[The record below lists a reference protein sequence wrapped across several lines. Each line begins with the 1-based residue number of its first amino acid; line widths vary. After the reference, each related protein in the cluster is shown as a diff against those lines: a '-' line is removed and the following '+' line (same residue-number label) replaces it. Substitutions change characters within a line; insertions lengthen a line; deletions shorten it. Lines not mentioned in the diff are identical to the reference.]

1 MKTNYFFLLFFLLIL
16 MGCSDDKN
24 IPDIPASTEDTYE
37 GVHDLISFTKETE
50 DFTYGDLTFYI
61 KTPGGN
67 IIQRKAKHRRLSGTS
82 LFTMEK
88 GLKEGKYQLLYM
100 EYTIQSDCPDIDG
113 RNGEFGMG
121 CYITVSENGIS
132 TETNRDERIGLYG
145 NGTPEDPYRITSADD
160 LAKIQEAILN
170 FHNNGNLVNSSTCFK
185 QQNDISMANY
195 NDQCG
200 WEGNWYQIGLSASYP
215 FTGYYDGNGYTIRD
229 LKMLDKNA
237 VGASLFGFVNQA
249 IISNLTIKKATITG
263 YGALSA
269 IVGAVTTKGGSIN
282 KTFIKGCIVKKSTIE
297 SRSDGVVT
305 DGMAIGGIA
314 GMVDPN
320 VNLWIDSCSVEDCTI
335 NGAIAVGGILGGG
348 TVYSMT
354 QITNSHNRNTKVTA
368 SYNCAGGIVGYA
380 DTLYVYSCSNNGSIK
395 GAASTTAP
403 PGNLPAN
410 SIYNVGAGGI
420 AGGSGLS
427 TIISSRNSGT
437 VQGSR
442 GVGGIIG
449 STLVTTQPKT
459 YYNNTFIGFCSNSGN
474 INGDSYIGGLCGE
487 AQLGAYKS
495 YNEGMIE
502 ANSSFAGGILGFAP
516 LASITNTANFNKVIA
531 SSYSGGIAGSILAG
545 SLGINTNLG
554 EVASYHEYAGGMIG
568 RAGNTLAMNYCSN
581 FAPISGSSY
590 LGGMIGEVGDARKWT
605 IMDGV
610 SLGFA
615 TFELASTLVGF
626 VPFAKIVGESGEILV
641 NCALT
646 VLSLVLNDI
655 DILSEGFSVF
665 GLISH
670 GHPEIIETE
679 RLKGVITHDIAML
692 ESDMDTKLANKIDNL
707 SFASIKLRSKD
718 MTNRFMSNRKALT
731 EWFES
736 GANHQIYSD
745 AMNYKRGLLSKQI
758 LKSKKNEEVLHTVV
772 SGVCCAV
779 NSALLFVTVITFPE
793 GVPAVALMGGALA
806 LVSFGN
812 SVSATLDDFVEN
824 SVVITQCLNAGEIG
838 QYSSGGLVGQL
849 QQSCLISDCINMG
862 RSNKRANALIGVVNP
877 NVRVGRNLNVGE
889 NWYLFA
895 PPASVSYFG
904 NYCMLGTVEQPNPVI
919 MSIFSLQDLKSEK
932 TFTGWDFDVKWEIPS
947 NETGSFPIPKKSEMQ
962 FDKPNL

>member
-1 MKTNYFFLLFFLLIL
+1 
-16 MGCSDDKN
+16 
-24 IPDIPASTEDTYE
+24 
-37 GVHDLISFTKETE
+37 
-50 DFTYGDLTFYI
+50 
-61 KTPGGN
+61 
-67 IIQRKAKHRRLSGTS
+67 
-82 LFTMEK
+82 
-88 GLKEGKYQLLYM
+88 
-100 EYTIQSDCPDIDG
+100 
-113 RNGEFGMG
+113 
-121 CYITVSENGIS
+121 
-132 TETNRDERIGLYG
+132 
-145 NGTPEDPYRITSADD
+145 
-160 LAKIQEAILN
+160 
-170 FHNNGNLVNSSTCFK
+170 
-185 QQNDISMANY
+185 
-195 NDQCG
+195 
-200 WEGNWYQIGLSASYP
+200 
-215 FTGYYDGNGYTIRD
+215 
-229 LKMLDKNA
+229 
-237 VGASLFGFVNQA
+237 
-249 IISNLTIKKATITG
+249 
-263 YGALSA
+263 
-269 IVGAVTTKGGSIN
+269 
-282 KTFIKGCIVKKSTIE
+282 
-297 SRSDGVVT
+297 
-305 DGMAIGGIA
+305 
-314 GMVDPN
+314 
-320 VNLWIDSCSVEDCTI
+320 
-335 NGAIAVGGILGGG
+335 
-348 TVYSMT
+348 
-354 QITNSHNRNTKVTA
+354 
-368 SYNCAGGIVGYA
+368 
-380 DTLYVYSCSNNGSIK
+380 
-395 GAASTTAP
+395 
-403 PGNLPAN
+403 
-410 SIYNVGAGGI
+410 
-420 AGGSGLS
+420 
-427 TIISSRNSGT
+427 
-437 VQGSR
+437 
-442 GVGGIIG
+442 
-449 STLVTTQPKT
+449 
-459 YYNNTFIGFCSNSGN
+459 
-474 INGDSYIGGLCGE
+474 
-487 AQLGAYKS
+487 
-495 YNEGMIE
+495 
-502 ANSSFAGGILGFAP
+502 
-516 LASITNTANFNKVIA
+516 
-531 SSYSGGIAGSILAG
+531 
-545 SLGINTNLG
+545 
-554 EVASYHEYAGGMIG
+554 
-568 RAGNTLAMNYCSN
+568 
-581 FAPISGSSY
+581 
-590 LGGMIGEVGDARKWT
+590 MIGEVGDAKKWT

-718 MTNRFMSNRKALT
+718 MTNRFMSNRKTLT

-919 MSIFSLQDLKSEK
+919 MNIFSLQDLKSEK

>member
-1 MKTNYFFLLFFLLIL
+1 M
-16 MGCSDDKN
+16 
-24 IPDIPASTEDTYE
+24 
-37 GVHDLISFTKETE
+37 
-50 DFTYGDLTFYI
+50 
-61 KTPGGN
+61 
-67 IIQRKAKHRRLSGTS
+67 
-82 LFTMEK
+82 
-88 GLKEGKYQLLYM
+88 
-100 EYTIQSDCPDIDG
+100 
-113 RNGEFGMG
+113 
-121 CYITVSENGIS
+121 
-132 TETNRDERIGLYG
+132 
-145 NGTPEDPYRITSADD
+145 
-160 LAKIQEAILN
+160 
-170 FHNNGNLVNSSTCFK
+170 
-185 QQNDISMANY
+185 
-195 NDQCG
+195 
-200 WEGNWYQIGLSASYP
+200 
-215 FTGYYDGNGYTIRD
+215 
-229 LKMLDKNA
+229 
-237 VGASLFGFVNQA
+237 
-249 IISNLTIKKATITG
+249 
-263 YGALSA
+263 
-269 IVGAVTTKGGSIN
+269 
-282 KTFIKGCIVKKSTIE
+282 
-297 SRSDGVVT
+297 
-305 DGMAIGGIA
+305 
-314 GMVDPN
+314 
-320 VNLWIDSCSVEDCTI
+320 
-335 NGAIAVGGILGGG
+335 
-348 TVYSMT
+348 
-354 QITNSHNRNTKVTA
+354 
-368 SYNCAGGIVGYA
+368 
-380 DTLYVYSCSNNGSIK
+380 
-395 GAASTTAP
+395 
-403 PGNLPAN
+403 
-410 SIYNVGAGGI
+410 
-420 AGGSGLS
+420 
-427 TIISSRNSGT
+427 
-437 VQGSR
+437 
-442 GVGGIIG
+442 
-449 STLVTTQPKT
+449 VTTQPKT

-495 YNEGMIE
+495 YNEGMIK

-581 FAPISGSSY
+581 FASISGSSY

-692 ESDMDTKLANKIDNL
+692 ESDMDTKPANKTDNL

-718 MTNRFMSNRKALT
+718 MTNRFMSNRKTLT

-736 GANHQIYSD
+736 GTNHQIYSD

-862 RSNKRANALIGVVNP
+862 RSNKRANAIIGVVNQ
-877 NVRVGRNLNVGE
+877 NVTVSRNLNVGE

-919 MSIFSLQDLKSEK
+919 MNIFSLQDLKSEK
-932 TFTGWDFDVKWEIPS
+932 TFLGWDFDVKWEIPS

>member
-249 IISNLTIKKATITG
+249 IISNLTIEKATITG

-320 VNLWIDSCSVEDCTI
+320 VNLWIDSCSVEDYTI

>member
-24 IPDIPASTEDTYE
+24 IPDIPVSTEDTYE

-50 DFTYGDLTFYI
+50 DFTYGDLTFHI
-61 KTPGGN
+61 KTPDGN

-170 FHNNGNLVNSSTCFK
+170 FHNNGNLVNSYTCFE

-249 IISNLTIKKATITG
+249 IISNLTIEKATITG

-282 KTFIKGCIVKKSTIE
+282 KTFIKGCVVKKSTIE

-380 DTLYVYSCSNNGSIK
+380 DTLYVYSCSNNGTIK

-410 SIYNVGAGGI
+410 SIYNVGTGGI

-590 LGGMIGEVGDARKWT
+590 LGGMIGEVGDAKKWT

-838 QYSSGGLVGQL
+838 QYSSGGLVSQL

-919 MSIFSLQDLKSEK
+919 MNIFSLQDLKSEK

>member
-50 DFTYGDLTFYI
+50 DFTYGDLTFHI
-61 KTPGGN
+61 KTPDGN

-170 FHNNGNLVNSSTCFK
+170 FHNNGNLVNSYTCFE

-249 IISNLTIKKATITG
+249 IISNLTIEKATITG

-282 KTFIKGCIVKKSTIE
+282 KTFIKGCVVKKSTIE
-297 SRSDGVVT
+297 SRSNGVVT

-380 DTLYVYSCSNNGSIK
+380 DTLYVYSCSNNGTIK

-427 TIISSRNSGT
+427 TIIASQNSGT

-590 LGGMIGEVGDARKWT
+590 LGGMIGEVGDAKKWT

-679 RLKGVITHDIAML
+679 RLKGVITHDIATL

-919 MSIFSLQDLKSEK
+919 MNIFSLQDLKSEK

>member
-237 VGASLFGFVNQA
+237 VSASLFGFVNQA
-249 IISNLTIKKATITG
+249 IISNLTIEKATITG

-581 FAPISGSSY
+581 FAPISSSSY

>member
-170 FHNNGNLVNSSTCFK
+170 FHNNGNLVNSSTCFE

-249 IISNLTIKKATITG
+249 IISNLTIEKATITG

-380 DTLYVYSCSNNGSIK
+380 DTLYVYSCSNNGTIK

-410 SIYNVGAGGI
+410 SIYNVGTGGI

-919 MSIFSLQDLKSEK
+919 MNIFSLQDLKSEK

>member
-50 DFTYGDLTFYI
+50 DFTYGDLTFHI
-61 KTPGGN
+61 KTPDGN

-170 FHNNGNLVNSSTCFK
+170 FHNNGNLVNSYTCFE

-249 IISNLTIKKATITG
+249 IISNLTIEKATITG

-282 KTFIKGCIVKKSTIE
+282 KTFIKGCVVKKSTIE

-380 DTLYVYSCSNNGSIK
+380 DTLYVYSCSNNGTIK

-410 SIYNVGAGGI
+410 SIYNVGTGGI

-449 STLVTTQPKT
+449 STLVTTQPRT

-531 SSYSGGIAGSILAG
+531 SSYSGGIADSILAG
-545 SLGINTNLG
+545 S
-554 EVASYHEYAGGMIG
+554 Y
-568 RAGNTLAMNYCSN
+568 
-581 FAPISGSSY
+581 
-590 LGGMIGEVGDARKWT
+590 
-605 IMDGV
+605 
-610 SLGFA
+610 
-615 TFELASTLVGF
+615 
-626 VPFAKIVGESGEILV
+626 
-641 NCALT
+641 
-646 VLSLVLNDI
+646 
-655 DILSEGFSVF
+655 
-665 GLISH
+665 
-670 GHPEIIETE
+670 
-679 RLKGVITHDIAML
+679 
-692 ESDMDTKLANKIDNL
+692 
-707 SFASIKLRSKD
+707 
-718 MTNRFMSNRKALT
+718 
-731 EWFES
+731 
-736 GANHQIYSD
+736 
-745 AMNYKRGLLSKQI
+745 
-758 LKSKKNEEVLHTVV
+758 
-772 SGVCCAV
+772 
-779 NSALLFVTVITFPE
+779 
-793 GVPAVALMGGALA
+793 
-806 LVSFGN
+806 
-812 SVSATLDDFVEN
+812 
-824 SVVITQCLNAGEIG
+824 
-838 QYSSGGLVGQL
+838 
-849 QQSCLISDCINMG
+849 
-862 RSNKRANALIGVVNP
+862 
-877 NVRVGRNLNVGE
+877 
-889 NWYLFA
+889 
-895 PPASVSYFG
+895 
-904 NYCMLGTVEQPNPVI
+904 
-919 MSIFSLQDLKSEK
+919 
-932 TFTGWDFDVKWEIPS
+932 
-947 NETGSFPIPKKSEMQ
+947 
-962 FDKPNL
+962 

>member
-50 DFTYGDLTFYI
+50 DFTYGDLTFHI
-61 KTPGGN
+61 KTPDGN

-170 FHNNGNLVNSSTCFK
+170 FHNNGNLVNSSTCFE

-249 IISNLTIKKATITG
+249 IISNLTIEKATITG

-282 KTFIKGCIVKKSTIE
+282 KTFIKGCVVKKSTIE

-380 DTLYVYSCSNNGSIK
+380 DTLYVYSCSNNGTIK

-410 SIYNVGAGGI
+410 SIYNVGTGGI

-449 STLVTTQPKT
+449 STLVTTQPRT

-554 EVASYHEYAGGMIG
+554 EVASYHEYA
-568 RAGNTLAMNYCSN
+568 ACS
-581 FAPISGSSY
+581 I
-590 LGGMIGEVGDARKWT
+590 
-605 IMDGV
+605 
-610 SLGFA
+610 
-615 TFELASTLVGF
+615 
-626 VPFAKIVGESGEILV
+626 
-641 NCALT
+641 
-646 VLSLVLNDI
+646 
-655 DILSEGFSVF
+655 
-665 GLISH
+665 
-670 GHPEIIETE
+670 
-679 RLKGVITHDIAML
+679 
-692 ESDMDTKLANKIDNL
+692 
-707 SFASIKLRSKD
+707 
-718 MTNRFMSNRKALT
+718 
-731 EWFES
+731 
-736 GANHQIYSD
+736 
-745 AMNYKRGLLSKQI
+745 
-758 LKSKKNEEVLHTVV
+758 
-772 SGVCCAV
+772 
-779 NSALLFVTVITFPE
+779 
-793 GVPAVALMGGALA
+793 
-806 LVSFGN
+806 
-812 SVSATLDDFVEN
+812 
-824 SVVITQCLNAGEIG
+824 
-838 QYSSGGLVGQL
+838 
-849 QQSCLISDCINMG
+849 
-862 RSNKRANALIGVVNP
+862 
-877 NVRVGRNLNVGE
+877 
-889 NWYLFA
+889 
-895 PPASVSYFG
+895 
-904 NYCMLGTVEQPNPVI
+904 
-919 MSIFSLQDLKSEK
+919 
-932 TFTGWDFDVKWEIPS
+932 
-947 NETGSFPIPKKSEMQ
+947 
-962 FDKPNL
+962 

>member
-249 IISNLTIKKATITG
+249 IISNLTIEKATITG

-531 SSYSGGIAGSILAG
+531 SSYSEGIAGSILAG

>member
-61 KTPGGN
+61 KTPRGN

-170 FHNNGNLVNSSTCFK
+170 FHNNGNLVNSYTCFE

-249 IISNLTIKKATITG
+249 IISNLTIEKATITG

-641 NCALT
+641 NCAFT

-919 MSIFSLQDLKSEK
+919 MNIFSLQDLKLEK

>member
-249 IISNLTIKKATITG
+249 IISNLTIEKATITG

-531 SSYSGGIAGSILAG
+531 SSYSGGI
-545 SLGINTNLG
+545 
-554 EVASYHEYAGGMIG
+554 V
-568 RAGNTLAMNYCSN
+568 
-581 FAPISGSSY
+581 
-590 LGGMIGEVGDARKWT
+590 
-605 IMDGV
+605 
-610 SLGFA
+610 
-615 TFELASTLVGF
+615 
-626 VPFAKIVGESGEILV
+626 
-641 NCALT
+641 
-646 VLSLVLNDI
+646 
-655 DILSEGFSVF
+655 
-665 GLISH
+665 
-670 GHPEIIETE
+670 
-679 RLKGVITHDIAML
+679 
-692 ESDMDTKLANKIDNL
+692 
-707 SFASIKLRSKD
+707 
-718 MTNRFMSNRKALT
+718 
-731 EWFES
+731 
-736 GANHQIYSD
+736 
-745 AMNYKRGLLSKQI
+745 
-758 LKSKKNEEVLHTVV
+758 
-772 SGVCCAV
+772 
-779 NSALLFVTVITFPE
+779 
-793 GVPAVALMGGALA
+793 
-806 LVSFGN
+806 
-812 SVSATLDDFVEN
+812 
-824 SVVITQCLNAGEIG
+824 
-838 QYSSGGLVGQL
+838 
-849 QQSCLISDCINMG
+849 
-862 RSNKRANALIGVVNP
+862 
-877 NVRVGRNLNVGE
+877 NVRVRN
-889 NWYLFA
+889 
-895 PPASVSYFG
+895 
-904 NYCMLGTVEQPNPVI
+904 
-919 MSIFSLQDLKSEK
+919 KS
-932 TFTGWDFDVKWEIPS
+932 TG
-947 NETGSFPIPKKSEMQ
+947 
-962 FDKPNL
+962 L

>member
-1 MKTNYFFLLFFLLIL
+1 M
-16 MGCSDDKN
+16 
-24 IPDIPASTEDTYE
+24 PEE
-37 GVHDLISFTKETE
+37 
-50 DFTYGDLTFYI
+50 
-61 KTPGGN
+61 
-67 IIQRKAKHRRLSGTS
+67 S
-82 LFTMEK
+82 L
-88 GLKEGKYQLLYM
+88 
-100 EYTIQSDCPDIDG
+100 
-113 RNGEFGMG
+113 
-121 CYITVSENGIS
+121 
-132 TETNRDERIGLYG
+132 
-145 NGTPEDPYRITSADD
+145 GTPIRSMYIHV
-160 LAKIQEAILN
+160 AI
-170 FHNNGNLVNSSTCFK
+170 
-185 QQNDISMANY
+185 M
-195 NDQCG
+195 
-200 WEGNWYQIGLSASYP
+200 
-215 FTGYYDGNGYTIRD
+215 
-229 LKMLDKNA
+229 
-237 VGASLFGFVNQA
+237 
-249 IISNLTIKKATITG
+249 
-263 YGALSA
+263 ALSK
-269 IVGAVTTKGGSIN
+269 VPHPQPLLPE
-282 KTFIKGCIVKKSTIE
+282 TFL
-297 SRSDGVVT
+297 
-305 DGMAIGGIA
+305 
-314 GMVDPN
+314 P
-320 VNLWIDSCSVEDCTI
+320 
-335 NGAIAVGGILGGG
+335 ILYIMLG
-348 TVYSMT
+348 T
-354 QITNSHNRNTKVTA
+354 
-368 SYNCAGGIVGYA
+368 
-380 DTLYVYSCSNNGSIK
+380 
-395 GAASTTAP
+395 
-403 PGNLPAN
+403 
-410 SIYNVGAGGI
+410 GGI

-581 FAPISGSSY
+581 FTPISGSSY
-590 LGGMIGEVGDARKWT
+590 LGGMIGEVGDAKKWT

-615 TFELASTLVGF
+615 TFELASTLIGF

-692 ESDMDTKLANKIDNL
+692 ESDMDTKLANKIDNQ

-758 LKSKKNEEVLHTVV
+758 LKSKKTKKFYIRL
-772 SGVCCAV
+772 
-779 NSALLFVTVITFPE
+779 
-793 GVPAVALMGGALA
+793 
-806 LVSFGN
+806 
-812 SVSATLDDFVEN
+812 
-824 SVVITQCLNAGEIG
+824 SVVFVARSIQPCFL
-838 QYSSGGLVGQL
+838 LQL
-849 QQSCLISDCINMG
+849 
-862 RSNKRANALIGVVNP
+862 
-877 NVRVGRNLNVGE
+877 
-889 NWYLFA
+889 
-895 PPASVSYFG
+895 
-904 NYCMLGTVEQPNPVI
+904 
-919 MSIFSLQDLKSEK
+919 SLSPK
-932 TFTGWDFDVKWEIPS
+932 V
-947 NETGSFPIPKKSEMQ
+947 FP
-962 FDKPNL
+962 L

>member
-50 DFTYGDLTFYI
+50 DFTYGDLTFHI
-61 KTPGGN
+61 KTPDGN

-170 FHNNGNLVNSSTCFK
+170 FHNNGNLVNSYTCFE

-249 IISNLTIKKATITG
+249 IISNLTIEKATITG

-282 KTFIKGCIVKKSTIE
+282 KTFIKGCVVKKSTIE

-380 DTLYVYSCSNNGSIK
+380 DTLYVYSCSNNGTIK

-410 SIYNVGAGGI
+410 SIYNVGTGGI

-449 STLVTTQPKT
+449 STLVTTQPRT

-590 LGGMIGEVGDARKWT
+590 LGGMIGEVGDAKKWT

-615 TFELASTLVGF
+615 TFEQASTLVGF

-838 QYSSGGLVGQL
+838 QYSSGGLVSQL

-919 MSIFSLQDLKSEK
+919 MNIFSLQDLKSEK

>member
-50 DFTYGDLTFYI
+50 DFTYGDLTFHI
-61 KTPGGN
+61 KTPDGN

-170 FHNNGNLVNSSTCFK
+170 FHNNGNLVNSYTCFE

-249 IISNLTIKKATITG
+249 IISNLTIEKATITG

-282 KTFIKGCIVKKSTIE
+282 KTFIKGCVVKKSTIE

-380 DTLYVYSCSNNGSIK
+380 DTLYVYSCSNNGTIK

-410 SIYNVGAGGI
+410 SIYNVGTGGI

-449 STLVTTQPKT
+449 STLVTTQPRT

-554 EVASYHEYAGGMIG
+554 EVAS
-568 RAGNTLAMNYCSN
+568 
-581 FAPISGSSY
+581 
-590 LGGMIGEVGDARKWT
+590 
-605 IMDGV
+605 
-610 SLGFA
+610 
-615 TFELASTLVGF
+615 
-626 VPFAKIVGESGEILV
+626 
-641 NCALT
+641 
-646 VLSLVLNDI
+646 
-655 DILSEGFSVF
+655 
-665 GLISH
+665 
-670 GHPEIIETE
+670 
-679 RLKGVITHDIAML
+679 
-692 ESDMDTKLANKIDNL
+692 
-707 SFASIKLRSKD
+707 
-718 MTNRFMSNRKALT
+718 
-731 EWFES
+731 
-736 GANHQIYSD
+736 
-745 AMNYKRGLLSKQI
+745 
-758 LKSKKNEEVLHTVV
+758 
-772 SGVCCAV
+772 
-779 NSALLFVTVITFPE
+779 
-793 GVPAVALMGGALA
+793 
-806 LVSFGN
+806 
-812 SVSATLDDFVEN
+812 
-824 SVVITQCLNAGEIG
+824 
-838 QYSSGGLVGQL
+838 
-849 QQSCLISDCINMG
+849 
-862 RSNKRANALIGVVNP
+862 
-877 NVRVGRNLNVGE
+877 
-889 NWYLFA
+889 
-895 PPASVSYFG
+895 
-904 NYCMLGTVEQPNPVI
+904 
-919 MSIFSLQDLKSEK
+919 
-932 TFTGWDFDVKWEIPS
+932 
-947 NETGSFPIPKKSEMQ
+947 
-962 FDKPNL
+962 

>member
-50 DFTYGDLTFYI
+50 DFTYGDLTFHI
-61 KTPGGN
+61 KTPDGN

-170 FHNNGNLVNSSTCFK
+170 FHNNGNLVNSSTCFE

-249 IISNLTIKKATITG
+249 IISNLTIEKATITG

-282 KTFIKGCIVKKSTIE
+282 KTFIKGCVVKKSTIE

-380 DTLYVYSCSNNGSIK
+380 DTLYVYSCSNNGTIK

-410 SIYNVGAGGI
+410 SIYNVGTGGI

-449 STLVTTQPKT
+449 STLVTTQPRT

-590 LGGMIGEVGDARKWT
+590 LGGMIGEVGDAKKWT

-670 GHPEIIETE
+670 GHPEI
-679 RLKGVITHDIAML
+679 M
-692 ESDMDTKLANKIDNL
+692 ANKIDNL

-838 QYSSGGLVGQL
+838 QYSS
-849 QQSCLISDCINMG
+849 LISDCINMG

-919 MSIFSLQDLKSEK
+919 MNIFSLQDLKSEK

>member
-61 KTPGGN
+61 KTPRGN

-249 IISNLTIKKATITG
+249 IISNLTIEKATITG

-495 YNEGMIE
+495 YNEGMIK

-554 EVASYHEYAGGMIG
+554 
-568 RAGNTLAMNYCSN
+568 
-581 FAPISGSSY
+581 GSS
-590 LGGMIGEVGDARKWT
+590 
-605 IMDGV
+605 
-610 SLGFA
+610 
-615 TFELASTLVGF
+615 
-626 VPFAKIVGESGEILV
+626 
-641 NCALT
+641 
-646 VLSLVLNDI
+646 
-655 DILSEGFSVF
+655 
-665 GLISH
+665 
-670 GHPEIIETE
+670 
-679 RLKGVITHDIAML
+679 
-692 ESDMDTKLANKIDNL
+692 
-707 SFASIKLRSKD
+707 
-718 MTNRFMSNRKALT
+718 
-731 EWFES
+731 
-736 GANHQIYSD
+736 
-745 AMNYKRGLLSKQI
+745 LL
-758 LKSKKNEEVLHTVV
+758 
-772 SGVCCAV
+772 
-779 NSALLFVTVITFPE
+779 P
-793 GVPAVALMGGALA
+793 
-806 LVSFGN
+806 
-812 SVSATLDDFVEN
+812 
-824 SVVITQCLNAGEIG
+824 
-838 QYSSGGLVGQL
+838 
-849 QQSCLISDCINMG
+849 
-862 RSNKRANALIGVVNP
+862 
-877 NVRVGRNLNVGE
+877 
-889 NWYLFA
+889 
-895 PPASVSYFG
+895 
-904 NYCMLGTVEQPNPVI
+904 
-919 MSIFSLQDLKSEK
+919 
-932 TFTGWDFDVKWEIPS
+932 
-947 NETGSFPIPKKSEMQ
+947 
-962 FDKPNL
+962 

>member
-249 IISNLTIKKATITG
+249 IISNLTIEKATITG

-314 GMVDPN
+314 SMVDPN

>member
-170 FHNNGNLVNSSTCFK
+170 FHNNGNLVNSSTCFE

-215 FTGYYDGNGYTIRD
+215 FTVYYNVNGYTIRD

-249 IISNLTIKKATITG
+249 IISNLTIEKATITG

-282 KTFIKGCIVKKSTIE
+282 KTFIKGCVVKKSTIE

-410 SIYNVGAGGI
+410 SIYNVGTGGI

>member
-1 MKTNYFFLLFFLLIL
+1 
-16 MGCSDDKN
+16 
-24 IPDIPASTEDTYE
+24 
-37 GVHDLISFTKETE
+37 
-50 DFTYGDLTFYI
+50 
-61 KTPGGN
+61 
-67 IIQRKAKHRRLSGTS
+67 
-82 LFTMEK
+82 
-88 GLKEGKYQLLYM
+88 
-100 EYTIQSDCPDIDG
+100 
-113 RNGEFGMG
+113 
-121 CYITVSENGIS
+121 
-132 TETNRDERIGLYG
+132 
-145 NGTPEDPYRITSADD
+145 
-160 LAKIQEAILN
+160 
-170 FHNNGNLVNSSTCFK
+170 
-185 QQNDISMANY
+185 
-195 NDQCG
+195 
-200 WEGNWYQIGLSASYP
+200 
-215 FTGYYDGNGYTIRD
+215 
-229 LKMLDKNA
+229 
-237 VGASLFGFVNQA
+237 
-249 IISNLTIKKATITG
+249 
-263 YGALSA
+263 
-269 IVGAVTTKGGSIN
+269 
-282 KTFIKGCIVKKSTIE
+282 
-297 SRSDGVVT
+297 
-305 DGMAIGGIA
+305 MAIGGIA

-380 DTLYVYSCSNNGSIK
+380 DTLYVYSCSNNGTIK

-449 STLVTTQPKT
+449 STLVTTLPKT

-590 LGGMIGEVGDARKWT
+590 LGGMIGEVGDAKKWT

-718 MTNRFMSNRKALT
+718 MTNRFMSNRKTLT

-919 MSIFSLQDLKSEK
+919 MNIFSLQDLKLEK

>member
-249 IISNLTIKKATITG
+249 IISNLTIEKATITG

-449 STLVTTQPKT
+449 STLVTTQPRT

-590 LGGMIGEVGDARKWT
+590 LGGMIGEVGDAKKWT

-772 SGVCCAV
+772 SGVCCVV
-779 NSALLFVTVITFPE
+779 NSALLFATVVTFPE
-793 GVPAVALMGGALA
+793 GIPAVATMGGVVA
-806 LVSFGN
+806 LVGFGN
-812 SVSATLDDFVEN
+812 SVAATLNDFAEN

-838 QYSSGGLVGQL
+838 QYNSGGLVGQL

-862 RSNKRANALIGVVNP
+862 RSNKRANAIIGVVNQ
-877 NVRVGRNLNVGE
+877 NVTVSRNLNVGE
-889 NWYLFA
+889 NWHLFA

-919 MSIFSLQDLKSEK
+919 MNIFSLQDLKSEK

>member
-50 DFTYGDLTFYI
+50 DFTYGDLTFHI
-61 KTPGGN
+61 KTPDGN

-170 FHNNGNLVNSSTCFK
+170 FHNNGNLVNSSTCFE

-249 IISNLTIKKATITG
+249 IISNLTIEKATITG

-282 KTFIKGCIVKKSTIE
+282 KTFIKGCVVKKSTIE

-380 DTLYVYSCSNNGSIK
+380 DTLYVYSCSNNGTIK

-545 SLGINTNLG
+545 F
-554 EVASYHEYAGGMIG
+554 
-568 RAGNTLAMNYCSN
+568 RAISN
-581 FAPISGSSY
+581 
-590 LGGMIGEVGDARKWT
+590 AR
-605 IMDGV
+605 
-610 SLGFA
+610 L
-615 TFELASTLVGF
+615 
-626 VPFAKIVGESGEILV
+626 
-641 NCALT
+641 
-646 VLSLVLNDI
+646 
-655 DILSEGFSVF
+655 
-665 GLISH
+665 
-670 GHPEIIETE
+670 
-679 RLKGVITHDIAML
+679 
-692 ESDMDTKLANKIDNL
+692 
-707 SFASIKLRSKD
+707 
-718 MTNRFMSNRKALT
+718 
-731 EWFES
+731 
-736 GANHQIYSD
+736 
-745 AMNYKRGLLSKQI
+745 
-758 LKSKKNEEVLHTVV
+758 
-772 SGVCCAV
+772 
-779 NSALLFVTVITFPE
+779 
-793 GVPAVALMGGALA
+793 
-806 LVSFGN
+806 
-812 SVSATLDDFVEN
+812 
-824 SVVITQCLNAGEIG
+824 
-838 QYSSGGLVGQL
+838 
-849 QQSCLISDCINMG
+849 
-862 RSNKRANALIGVVNP
+862 
-877 NVRVGRNLNVGE
+877 
-889 NWYLFA
+889 
-895 PPASVSYFG
+895 
-904 NYCMLGTVEQPNPVI
+904 
-919 MSIFSLQDLKSEK
+919 
-932 TFTGWDFDVKWEIPS
+932 
-947 NETGSFPIPKKSEMQ
+947 
-962 FDKPNL
+962 

>member
-50 DFTYGDLTFYI
+50 DFTYGDLTFHI
-61 KTPGGN
+61 KTPDGN

-170 FHNNGNLVNSSTCFK
+170 FHNNGNLVNSCTCFE

-249 IISNLTIKKATITG
+249 IISNLTIEKATITG

-282 KTFIKGCIVKKSTIE
+282 KTFIKGCVVKKSTIE

-305 DGMAIGGIA
+305 YGMAIGGIA

-380 DTLYVYSCSNNGSIK
+380 DTLYVYSCSNNGTIK

-410 SIYNVGAGGI
+410 SIYNVGTGGI

-590 LGGMIGEVGDARKWT
+590 LGGMIGEVGDAKKWT

-736 GANHQIYSD
+736 GAHQKIYRE

-758 LKSKKNEEVLHTVV
+758 LKSKKNEEDLHTVV
-772 SGVCCAV
+772 RGVCCAV
-779 NSALLFVTVITFPE
+779 ISALLFVTVITFPE

-919 MSIFSLQDLKSEK
+919 MNIFSLQDLKSEK

>member
-37 GVHDLISFTKETE
+37 GVH

-249 IISNLTIKKATITG
+249 IISNLTIEKATITG

>member
-249 IISNLTIKKATITG
+249 IISNLTIEKATITG

-947 NETGSFPIPKKSEMQ
+947 NEIGSFPIPKKSEMQ

>member
-50 DFTYGDLTFYI
+50 DFTYGDLTFHI
-61 KTPGGN
+61 KTPDGN

-88 GLKEGKYQLLYM
+88 GLKEVKYQLLYM

-170 FHNNGNLVNSSTCFK
+170 FHNNGNLVNSYTCFE

-249 IISNLTIKKATITG
+249 IISNLTIEKATITG

-282 KTFIKGCIVKKSTIE
+282 KTFIKGCVVKKSTIE

-380 DTLYVYSCSNNGSIK
+380 DTLYVYSCSNNGTIK

-410 SIYNVGAGGI
+410 SIYNVGTGGI

-449 STLVTTQPKT
+449 STLVTTQPRT

-590 LGGMIGEVGDARKWT
+590 LGGMIGEVGDAKKWT

-731 EWFES
+731 VWFES

-838 QYSSGGLVGQL
+838 QYSSGGLVAQL

-919 MSIFSLQDLKSEK
+919 MNIFSLQDLKSEK

>member
-50 DFTYGDLTFYI
+50 DFTYGDLTFHI
-61 KTPGGN
+61 KTPDGN

-170 FHNNGNLVNSSTCFK
+170 FHNNGNLVNSSTCFE

-249 IISNLTIKKATITG
+249 IISNLTIEKATITG

-282 KTFIKGCIVKKSTIE
+282 KTFIKGCVVKKSTIE

-380 DTLYVYSCSNNGSIK
+380 DTLYVYSCSNNGTIK
-395 GAASTTAP
+395 GAASTTVP

-554 EVASYHEYAGGMIG
+554 
-568 RAGNTLAMNYCSN
+568 
-581 FAPISGSSY
+581 GSS
-590 LGGMIGEVGDARKWT
+590 
-605 IMDGV
+605 
-610 SLGFA
+610 
-615 TFELASTLVGF
+615 
-626 VPFAKIVGESGEILV
+626 
-641 NCALT
+641 
-646 VLSLVLNDI
+646 
-655 DILSEGFSVF
+655 
-665 GLISH
+665 
-670 GHPEIIETE
+670 
-679 RLKGVITHDIAML
+679 
-692 ESDMDTKLANKIDNL
+692 
-707 SFASIKLRSKD
+707 
-718 MTNRFMSNRKALT
+718 
-731 EWFES
+731 
-736 GANHQIYSD
+736 
-745 AMNYKRGLLSKQI
+745 LL
-758 LKSKKNEEVLHTVV
+758 
-772 SGVCCAV
+772 
-779 NSALLFVTVITFPE
+779 P
-793 GVPAVALMGGALA
+793 
-806 LVSFGN
+806 
-812 SVSATLDDFVEN
+812 
-824 SVVITQCLNAGEIG
+824 
-838 QYSSGGLVGQL
+838 
-849 QQSCLISDCINMG
+849 
-862 RSNKRANALIGVVNP
+862 
-877 NVRVGRNLNVGE
+877 
-889 NWYLFA
+889 
-895 PPASVSYFG
+895 
-904 NYCMLGTVEQPNPVI
+904 
-919 MSIFSLQDLKSEK
+919 
-932 TFTGWDFDVKWEIPS
+932 
-947 NETGSFPIPKKSEMQ
+947 
-962 FDKPNL
+962 